1 MTLKLLATWGL
12 DEGHMMSHD
21 GSLVL
26 TWKMN
31 IKSVLLLVVR
41 ELSYGAVKVFVH
53 GRGSVQGLGRRAMVI
68 SKQY

>member
-1 MTLKLLATWGL
+1 MLLATWGL

-31 IKSVLLLVVR
+31 IESVLLLVVR
-41 ELSYGAVKVFVH
+41 ELGYGAVKVFVH